1 MFSEDEIKQ
10 LENGYSVSESDGD
23 DMVSLNSG
31 DSHSLG
37 SIHSPASQDWGLR
50 AA

>member
-10 LENGYSVSESDGD
+10 LENGYSVSESDAD

-31 DSHSLG
+31 GSSLQ
-37 SIHSPASQDWGLR
+37 SPAEWGFR
-50 AA
+50 GS